1 MKTIEQI
8 YQSLVSNI
16 NNAIEEDWSKA
27 VVNIKTVGE
36 MASFKG
42 FYLNKD
48 NLQNQIEVDDFDFD
62 LLFDILDLH
71 KITTEGG
78 NNQWNKAIF
87 TLFPDGNFDMEFIWD
102 QAWHDEIVR
111 LSKS

>member
-1 MKTIEQI
+1 MKTIEEI
-8 YQSLVSNI
+8 YQSLASNI

-27 VVNIKTVGE
+27 VVNIETVGE

-87 TLFPDGNFDMEFIWD
+87 TLFPNGNFDMEFIWD

>member
-1 MKTIEQI
+1 MKTIEEI
-8 YQSLVSNI
+8 YQSLASNI

-27 VVNIKTVGE
+27 VVNIETVGE

-48 NLQNQIEVDDFDFD
+48 NLQNQIEVDGFDFD

-78 NNQWNKAIF
+78 NNQWNKAVF

-102 QAWHDEIVR
+102 QEWHDEIVR

>member
-1 MKTIEQI
+1 MKTIEQV
-8 YQSLVSNI
+8 YQSLASNI

-27 VVNIKTVGE
+27 VVNIKTAGTMVN
-36 MASFKG
+36 FKG
-42 FYLNKD
+42 VYLNIND
-48 NLQNQIEVDDFDFD
+48 IENQIKVSKFDFM
-62 LLFDILDLH
+62 LTFDILNLY

-87 TLFPDGNFDMEFIWD
+87 TLFPNGNFDMEFIWD

>member
-1 MKTIEQI
+1 MQVEEI
-8 YQSLVSNI
+8 YLKLAEAIFSNI
-16 NNAIEEDWSKA
+16 EKENWKKA
-27 VVNIKTVGE
+27 MLHLEVAGASVG
-36 MASFKG
+36 FKG
-42 FYLNKD
+42 FLDENERFDAPGGYLLAKA
-48 NLQNQIEVDDFDFD
+48 V
-62 LLFDILDLH
+62 LDLH

-87 TLFPDGNFDMEFIWD
+87 TLFPDGNFDMQFIWD